1 MCDKL
6 IDEVKDEFFV
16 VVFIKDKFDKVEL
29 LYEDLKVRIIEL
41 EGRL

>member
-16 VVFIKDKFDKVEL
+16 VVVIKDKFDKVEL
-29 LYEDLKVRIIEL
+29 LYEDLIVRIIEL